1 LSTGVD
7 PRAPVL
13 VGAGQVV
20 HRHSSVGQLREP
32 LSLIEEAM
40 RAAADDSGVGERIL
54 RRADSVGCV
63 PTASWIYRDL
73 SALLAERVGAAP
85 HETVQTAAF
94 GGDGP
99 GRLLGDTAQAIAD
112 GRVEIALLGGGEAV
126 ATRRHA
132 ERHGEPLPW
141 TVQDEAVQPTRTI
154 GSERVP
160 SSEAETAVGLLA
172 PVDVYALLESAVRAR
187 RRVDP
192 QTHLEHIARLW
203 SRLSEVA
210 ARNPYAWTPRRFA
223 WDAIAEP
230 SPSNRPV
237 SGQYRKLLTANIQVD
252 LATGLILCCAGAAER
267 LGVPRERW
275 VFVHAT
281 AHAEEEWFFSERR
294 ELAGSLAIRATGR
307 AALEHAGLGVDE
319 VAYVDLYSCFP
330 SAVEIAAEELGLA
343 VDDPGRSLT
352 VTGGLTFAGGPGNNY
367 TSHALATLTGLLREE
382 PDASGLATAVGWFL
396 TKHALAVLSGRP
408 PGRPFRDIAAGPLV
422 ERPAPRQARTDLGRE
437 GTIEAYTVPY
447 ARDGTPQ
454 AGLISVLSEGGDRV
468 LLRTDDADA
477 IEALVGGDP
486 LGRVVTVRDGRIMLE
501 PELAAPGAGARHDG
515 ERDRN

>member
-1 LSTGVD
+1 VN
-7 PRAPVL
+7 PRSPVL

-20 HRHSSVGQLREP
+20 HRDSSVGKMREP
-32 LSLIEEAM
+32 LSLIEEAVH
-40 RAAADDSGVGERIL
+40 AAADDSGVGELIL
-54 RRADSVGCV
+54 RRADSVRCV

-85 HETVQTAAF
+85 HETVQTPTF

-99 GRLLGDTAQAIAD
+99 GRLVGDTAQAIAD

-141 TVQDEAVQPTRTI
+141 TVQDEAVKPSRTI
-154 GSERVP
+154 GSDRLP
-160 SSEAETAVGLLA
+160 SSEVETAVGLLA

-187 RRVDP
+187 TGADP
-192 QTHLEHIARLW
+192 ETHLERIARLW
-203 SRLSEVA
+203 SHLSEVA
-210 ARNPYAWTPRRFA
+210 AENPYAWAPRRFA
-223 WDAIAEP
+223 WEDIAQP
-230 SPSNRPV
+230 APSNRLV

-252 LATGLILCCAGAAER
+252 LATGLVLCSAEAAER

-281 AHAEEEWFFSERR
+281 AHAEDEWFFSERR
-294 ELAGSLAIRATGR
+294 ELAASPAIRAIGR
-307 AALEHAGLGVDE
+307 AALEHAGLGIDE
-319 VAYVDLYSCFP
+319 VSHVDLYSCFP
-330 SAVEIAAEELGLA
+330 SAVEIASDELGLA
-343 VDDPGRSLT
+343 VDDTGRPLT

-367 TSHALATLTGLLREE
+367 TSHALATLVGLLREE

-408 PGRPFRDIAAGPLV
+408 ADRPFRDIDAGRLV
-422 ERPAPRQARTDLGRE
+422 ERTAPRRARTDLAGE

-447 ARDGTPQ
+447 ARDATPQ
-454 AGLISVLSEGGDRV
+454 AGLISALSEGGDRV
-468 LLRTDDADA
+468 LLRTDDAEV
-477 IEALVGGDP
+477 IGALVDGDP
-486 LGRVVTVRDGRIMLE
+486 LGRVVSVREGRIVLE
-501 PELAAPGAGARHDG
+501 PESAAPGAGAR
-515 ERDRN
+515 